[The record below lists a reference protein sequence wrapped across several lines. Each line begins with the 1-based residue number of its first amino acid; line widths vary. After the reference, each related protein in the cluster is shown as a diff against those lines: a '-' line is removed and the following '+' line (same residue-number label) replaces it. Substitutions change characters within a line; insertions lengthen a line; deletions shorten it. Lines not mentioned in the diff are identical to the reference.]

1 MNERVLIMIK
11 QSLKFAI
18 WPSLGVMVGGVIIP
32 RFTRP
37 QLYNETYP
45 TIFIQVAIYL
55 GVGYIVCFLTYL
67 FCEWIKVKVR
77 KKQ

>member
-1 MNERVLIMIK
+1 MIK

-37 QLYNETYP
+37 QLYETYP
-45 TIFIQVAIYL
+45 TIFVQAIIYL
-55 GVGYIVCFLTYL
+55 VVGYIACFLTYL
-67 FCEWIKVKVR
+67 FCEWIKLKVR
-77 KKQ
+77 SK